1 MNAVL
6 GVILFLFVSQP
17 TRPAATA
24 EDVVRKLYA
33 DFNTHSADALVANV
47 AENILWMTIAD
58 DKIAMEASGREPL
71 TASMTRYFKSTPT
84 VQSTIE
90 SLMAAGDFVTVH
102 ERVRW
107 RVNGAE
113 KTQSAVAVYKIKESK
128 VAAVWYYDVMP

>member
-1 MNAVL
+1 MLAGLLLSLLVIAQSAPAV
-6 GVILFLFVSQP
+6 
-17 TRPAATA
+17 TA
-24 EDVVRKLYA
+24 EAVVRKLYA

-47 AENILWMTIAD
+47 AENVQWMQITG

-71 TASMTRYFKSTPT
+71 RASMARYFKSTPT

-107 RVNGAE
+107 RSGAAE
-113 KTQSAVAVYKIKESK
+113 KTQSAVAVYRIKESK